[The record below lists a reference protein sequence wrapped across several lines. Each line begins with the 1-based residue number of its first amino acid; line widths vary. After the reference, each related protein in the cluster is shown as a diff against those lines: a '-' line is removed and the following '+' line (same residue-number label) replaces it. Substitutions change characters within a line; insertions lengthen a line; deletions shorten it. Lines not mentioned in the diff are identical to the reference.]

1 MPGLGTAVTALVVL
15 LAVTAWAALRP
26 GLLTYAAFVA
36 AVVAWLVAN
45 KPVEGPVLFTISRD
59 HGLTLADLAPLP
71 CVLAVLLV
79 RRR

>member
-1 MPGLGTAVTALVVL
+1 MPGLGTAVAALVVL

-26 GLLTYAAFVA
+26 GLLTYAALAA